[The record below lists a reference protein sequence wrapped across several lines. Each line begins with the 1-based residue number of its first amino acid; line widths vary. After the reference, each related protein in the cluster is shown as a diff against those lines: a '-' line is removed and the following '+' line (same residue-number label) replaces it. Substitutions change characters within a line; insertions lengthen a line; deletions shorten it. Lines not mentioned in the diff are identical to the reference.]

1 MKKVFIKN
9 TNEYIEVGKIIGVGR
24 NYAEHAIELGNEV
37 SDKPI
42 LFLKTNSSLIFDGD
56 FIEYPSYSNDMHHE
70 VELVLLIGQNGKNI
84 NIDEAAAFIYAVGV
98 GLDMTLRDVQNE
110 LKKKGHPW
118 TLAKCFDTSTAVSDF
133 YSNHNL
139 QMSDTISLYVNNVL
153 RQHVSFNKMLCRP
166 AELISYISSVMTL
179 ERGDLIFTGT
189 PKGVNK
195 VESGDVL
202 RAVYDNLTELNVR
215 VR

>member
-153 RQHVSFNKMLCRP
+153 RQHVSFNKMLCKP

>member
-153 RQHVSFNKMLCRP
+153 RQHVSFNKMLCKP

-202 RAVYDNLTELNVR
+202 RAVYDNLTELTVR